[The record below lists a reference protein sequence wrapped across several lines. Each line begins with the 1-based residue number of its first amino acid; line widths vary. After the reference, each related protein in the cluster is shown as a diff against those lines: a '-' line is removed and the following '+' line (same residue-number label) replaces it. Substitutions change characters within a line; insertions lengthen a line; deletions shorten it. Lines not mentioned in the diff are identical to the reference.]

1 MEALAAPLLSFLAA
15 DDERLARFF
24 ALTGLDPGGLRAA
37 SRSSDFAEALFSYLG
52 TDEPLLLAFAAENE
66 LDPADIAALTLAAT
80 APPDEG

>member
-1 MEALAAPLLSFLAA
+1 MEALAAALLSFLAA

-52 TDEPLLLAFAAENE
+52 TDEPLLLAFAAENG
-66 LDPADIAALTLAAT
+66 LDPSDIAALTLAAT
-80 APPDEG
+80 APRDEA